1 LNLINQSS
9 IVEIIKFKYEVS
21 KIMFDPTDKSNHF
34 NENTPAIDL
43 NLLQR
48 LISQQA
54 ERHPLFENIAI
65 LGCGYV
71 GSALAEHWQE
81 QGHFVTGTTT
91 NRKRE
96 FLLAEAVS
104 KVVVMNGNDFTAV
117 HSLLQ
122 GQNTVVVSVAPTG
135 SQEANTAIY
144 ETTYIDTAKNLAIAL
159 SQNPQ
164 VKQVIYLSSCSVYGD
179 RQGEWVSET
188 TSIDPP
194 EYKSQIIC
202 EAEQIILQAAT
213 DRQKVCV
220 FRLGGIYGPDR
231 ELVRMFGGLAGMTMP
246 GKGDR
251 FVNWIHRD
259 DIIGAIEFA
268 RSNGLDGI
276 YNLVDDSQMTIKEQI
291 ERVCN
296 RYNLPLPNW
305 DTSKL
310 SLQRKS
316 LQVSNHKLKAAGYD
330 LIHPQLLV

>member
-1 LNLINQSS
+1 
-9 IVEIIKFKYEVS
+9 
-21 KIMFDPTDKSNHF
+21 MFDPTDKSNSL
-34 NENTPAIDL
+34 NENTPAIDM
-43 NLLQR
+43 NLLQQ
-48 LISQQA
+48 LINQQA
-54 ERHPLFENIAI
+54 ERHPLFENITI

-71 GSALAEHWQE
+71 GTALAEYWQE
-81 QGHFVTGTTT
+81 QGHLVTGTTT
-91 NRKRE
+91 SRARE

-104 KVVVMNGNDFTAV
+104 KVVVMKGNDFTAM

-135 SQEANTAIY
+135 TQEVDAATY
-144 ETTYIDTAKNLAIAL
+144 EKTYLDTAKNLVLAL
-159 SQNPQ
+159 SDNPQ

-179 RQGEWVSET
+179 RQGAWVDET
-188 TSIDPP
+188 TPIDPP
-194 EYKSQIIC
+194 EYKSQVIC
-202 EAEQIILQAAT
+202 EAEQLILQAAT

-259 DIIGAIEFA
+259 DIVSAIEFA
-268 RSNGLDGI
+268 RSNSLDGI

-291 ERVCN
+291 ERVCD
-296 RYNLPLPNW
+296 RYNLPPANW
-305 DTSKL
+305 DNSKL

-316 LQVSNHKLKAAGYD
+316 LQVSNQKLKTAGYN